1 MTISEDFI
9 NHMTNNGIMDKGM
22 FSEYY
27 INNSIYLELYNY
39 LIKLINLDERIDL
52 DEKLQNSLLEIDKR
66 HLPQIIIIKKTLIIM
81 KSFDNVNLHNDFKK
95 LEDNYK
101 LKIEKFYD
109 KLFIENAKI
118 KIEEQNKTISLLLE
132 EINEMKSNRKVI

>member
-1 MTISEDFI
+1 MTISENFI

-81 KSFDNVNLHNDFKK
+81 KSIDNGNLYNDFKK

-101 LKIEKFYD
+101 LKIENFYD